1 MMPSAMETVHDQ
13 YKGRKVLVTGGLGF
27 IGSNIAIRLVELG
40 ASVTIVD
47 SMHPT
52 CGANY
57 FNIEPVKKDVEVV
70 KGDCCDLALMRKLV
84 RGQSH
89 IFNLA
94 GHVSHIDSMKDP
106 FSDLTMNCTA
116 PLTVLEACR
125 HENRDAHIVYA
136 GTRQT
141 YGRPEELPLVETQRL
156 RPTDINGV
164 NKMAGEWYHMV
175 YHLVYGMATVSLR
188 LGNTYGP
195 RQLVKHEKQGFTGW
209 FIRQAI
215 DGEEIQ
221 LFGNGQQLRGF
232 TYIDDAV
239 EAFLI
244 ACSSHNT
251 KGDFF
256 NIGGNK
262 PYSLEEFVQLLV
274 KVTGRGSYRIVPFPE
289 DRKAIDIGSV
299 YSSWAKFNFVTG
311 WAPRVTLEQ
320 GVERTIHYYQ
330 QHRLHYW

>member
-1 MMPSAMETVHDQ
+1 MQTGQND
-13 YKGRKVLVTGGLGF
+13 YKGKRVLVTGGLGF
-27 IGSNIAIRLVELG
+27 IGSNTAARLVELG

-47 SMHPT
+47 SMHPA

-57 FNIEPVKKDVEVV
+57 FNIDAVKNDVEVV
-70 KGDCCDLALMRKLV
+70 EGDCCDLGLMRKLV
-84 RGQSH
+84 RSQAY

-106 FSDLTMNCTA
+106 FSDLTMNCMA

-125 HENRDAHIVYA
+125 HENRDAHVVYA

-156 RPTDINGV
+156 RPIDINGV

-175 YHLVYGMATVSLR
+175 YHLVYGMPTVSLR

-195 RQLVKHEKQGFTGW
+195 RQLIKHEKQGFTGW
-209 FIRQAI
+209 FVRQAI

-232 TYIDDAV
+232 TYVDDAV

-244 ACSSHNT
+244 ACASNKT
-251 KGDFF
+251 IGDFF
-256 NIGGNK
+256 NIGGQK

-274 KVTGRGSYRIVPFPE
+274 KVAGRGSYRLIPFPE
-289 DRKAIDIGSV
+289 DKKAIDIGSV

-311 WAPRVTLEQ
+311 WTPKVSLEE
-320 GVERTIHYYQ
+320 GLARTVKYYE
-330 QHRLHYW
+330 QHRSHYW

>member
-1 MMPSAMETVHDQ
+1 MMRPAMQTAQ
-13 YKGRKVLVTGGLGF
+13 NKYKGKRVLVTGGLGF
-27 IGSNIAIRLVELG
+27 IGSSVAVRLVELG

-47 SMHPT
+47 SLHPT

-57 FNIEPVKKDVEVV
+57 FNIDPVKKDVEVV
-70 KGDCCDLALMRKLV
+70 EGDCCDLTLMRKLV
-84 RGQSH
+84 RGQAYV
-89 IFNLA
+89 FNLV

-116 PLTVLEACR
+116 PLTLLEACR
-125 HENRDAHIVYA
+125 HENREARVVYA

-156 RPTDINGV
+156 RPVDINGV

-195 RQLVKHEKQGFTGW
+195 RQLVKHAKQGFTGW
-209 FIRQAI
+209 FVKQAI

-232 TYIDDAV
+232 TFIDDAV
-239 EAFLI
+239 EAFLT
-244 ACSSHNT
+244 ACAHNKT
-251 KGDFF
+251 GGDFF
-256 NIGGNK
+256 NIGGQK
-262 PYSLEEFVQLLV
+262 PYSLEEFIQVLV
-274 KVTGRGSYRIVPFPE
+274 KAAGRGSYRIVPFPE
-289 DRKAIDIGSV
+289 EKKAIDIGSV

-311 WAPRVTLEQ
+311 WSPKVSLEEGLTRTVT
-320 GVERTIHYYQ
+320 YYQ
-330 QHRLHYW
+330 QHRSHYW